1 MAGYLKRLVSSLGA
15 YQVADA
21 VSKVLAVLLLPV
33 YTSRIAPAGY
43 GIVETLTTFVVFV
56 SIVVRFGI
64 IESFLRFY
72 FVDEDP
78 ARRDAL
84 ARRSVLFL
92 AATTT
97 VACAILV
104 VPAAPLARLVTS
116 ERVPGAFRVAV
127 LGVWAFTN
135 LELAQAQLRVDE
147 RLRAYATVTLS
158 NVSLTIVASV
168 VLVVGLHM
176 NYTGL
181 LVANYGVSAIVLVG
195 LWWTMRGRLL
205 RGRRAAAADSFG
217 VLFRFGLPT
226 LPAEASVYA
235 LSVLD
240 RQYIV
245 HQQGASAAGRYAI
258 AIKVAGAIVFIVR
271 AFMYAWPPLAYS
283 VTDDAQAARLY
294 GLVTTYYTL
303 IAGWAVAAISLQGR
317 YIIRFLAPHHGYL
330 LSYLA
335 VPWVC
340 LGWALY
346 GLWVVLLVVAGRANV
361 TARNFPAAL
370 AGLLVNVV
378 LLVVLVPRYGIAG
391 GGIAL
396 CGAYV
401 AMLGVM
407 HLLVRGAFR
416 VTFEWR
422 RLAQLVAVLGGLT
435 VAGELLLPTTGGVG
449 FAARAGVILAMPAV
463 LLATGFPHPQELTAA
478 RKLLATV
485 GRRAARGR
493 ARGPRP

>member
-1 MAGYLKRLVSSLGA
+1 MAVYLKRLVSSLGA

-33 YTSRIAPAGY
+33 YTRRIAPAGY

-72 FVDEDP
+72 FVDQEP
-78 ARRDAL
+78 ERRDAL
-84 ARRSVLFL
+84 ARRAVLFL
-92 AATTT
+92 LCTTT

-116 ERVPGAFRVAV
+116 RQVPGAFRVAV

-135 LELAQAQLRVDE
+135 LELAQALLRVDE
-147 RLRAYATVTLS
+147 RLRAYATVTLC
-158 NVSLTIVASV
+158 NVLLTIAVSV
-168 VLVVGLHM
+168 VLVVGVGTG
-176 NYTGL
+176 YIGL
-181 LVANYGVSAIVLVG
+181 LIANYGSSTVVLLG
-195 LWWTMRGRLL
+195 LWWTMRRRLL
-205 RGRRAAAADSFG
+205 PRSRPGVAEPLA

-245 HQQGASAAGRYAI
+245 HQQGPSSAGRYAI
-258 AIKVAGAIVFIVR
+258 AIKVAGAIAFIVR

-283 VTDDAQAARLY
+283 VSDDAEAARLY
-294 GLVTTYYTL
+294 GLVTTYYML
-303 IAGWAVAAISLQGR
+303 VSGWAVAAITLEAR
-317 YIIRFLAPHHGYL
+317 YIIRFLAPHHDYFL
-330 LSYLA
+330 AYRA

-361 TARNFPAAL
+361 TRRNFPAAL
-370 AGLLVNVV
+370 AGVLVNVA
-378 LLVVLVPRYGIAG
+378 LLIVLVPRYGIAG
-391 GGIAL
+391 GGVAL

-401 AMLGVM
+401 AMVAVM
-407 HLLVRGAFR
+407 HMLVRSAFH

-422 RLAQLVAVLGGLT
+422 RLLHLIIVLGGLT
-435 VAGELLLPTTGGVG
+435 VAGELLLPTSGLVG
-449 FAARAGVILAMPAV
+449 FVTRAAVIIAMPVA
-463 LLATGFPHPQELTAA
+463 LWLSGFAHTQELA
-478 RKLLATV
+478 
-485 GRRAARGR
+485 AARGLLTR
-493 ARGPRP
+493 LTARPAPQSSAP